1 MNNDERHCLSLVQQ
15 SEKLKGKKK
24 PVEQRKTASVYLKF
38 IKSSQ
43 RFYRSYIKRLASRYG
58 GVREIEAIAQ
68 KFSFDASASEGTTKK
83 FTERRHVLQSCHQ
96 TLIHLGDLSRYRE
109 SELDGKKN
117 EKNWGPAI
125 GYYDLA
131 IAIIPYSGLPYNQLA
146 IISKAEGDHARAL
159 YNLYRALSAFDP
171 PPTAFDNLSLEFRKI
186 REAWNRNQQVTDTE
200 ESSDDPLANLQR
212 WLPALHSCCFD
223 GAESGQYDNL
233 ESKVLGQLATGLR
246 ERSVK
251 TNFVNRMVLSNIAA
265 DFAAGDRWQ
274 DAPELSQNEHA
285 FKTFQRLNVRTFSA
299 MLRLLQAEYKTKA
312 LEHKSD
318 DTAAVTFVVRRLL
331 PGVRYYQFWLA
342 SRATLLSVHL
352 GDSTMGCF
360 IKEFWTIYAN
370 LMSVLLSSTHFGD
383 LPQLEYLLEEDKE
396 IIGFRPLQEW
406 QQRHTILIPESNKP
420 ICYER
425 GVKRHHP
432 NIEMLCRVRD
442 LVQGALE
449 LANSDYV
456 PIRFSQG
463 NGCFAIEEDLCPPE
477 PSSASLD
484 QSNDPSTTAEPK
496 DNVLED
502 HISPDA
508 ESTTDDAASLGP
520 SISLSTTMN
529 QMVDNLVGP
538 ERSADAVH
546 PSTPIAA
553 SRTSTRGANG
563 VNETSFGVGETTL
576 TALNFVNQVRS
587 WSPKGPAQ
595 EVLKLSLPSILNSPF
610 APQPDEKNVLTQPPA
625 AMSNHSRQNSQQQ
638 RLPQC
643 SLESIES
650 SMSDPTQ
657 LSYVANG
664 PLLHPSLDNEVLGNR
679 QHHAILAA
687 DDFTF
692 NSSNIITG
700 SSFPYNNTGRDH
712 MTQPT
717 PPNGQG

>member
-1 MNNDERHCLSLVQQ
+1 MEGKLWEAHVRVNSRFRKRLGYFRE
-15 SEKLKGKKK
+15 LKGKKK
-24 PVEQRKTASVYLKF
+24 PVEQRKTASLYLKF

-43 RFYRSYIKRLASRYG
+43 RFYRSYIERLASRYG

-68 KFSFDASASEGTTKK
+68 KFSFDTETSI
-83 FTERRHVLQSCHQ
+83 ERRHVLQTCHQ

-186 REAWNRNQQVTDTE
+186 REAWNRDQQDTDTDDL
-200 ESSDDPLANLQR
+200 SDDPMANLQR

-223 GAESGQYDNL
+223 GTESGQYDNL
-233 ESKVLGQLATGLR
+233 ECKVLGQLTTGLR
-246 ERSVK
+246 QRSLK

-285 FKTFQRLNVRTFSA
+285 FKSFQRLNVRTFSA
-299 MLRLLQAEYKTKA
+299 ILQLLQAEYKSRA
-312 LEHKSD
+312 IGQKSD
-318 DTAAVTFVVRRLL
+318 DTAAVTSVVRRLL

-342 SRATLLSVHL
+342 SRAALLSVHL
-352 GDSTMGCF
+352 GDTTMGCF
-360 IKEFWTIYAN
+360 ITEFWTVYAN
-370 LMSVLLSSTHFGD
+370 LMSVLLSTTQFSD
-383 LPQLEYLLEEDKE
+383 LPQLEYLLEEDEE

-406 QQRHTILIPESNKP
+406 QQKHTILNPESNKP
-420 ICYER
+420 KCYER

-432 NIEMLCRVRD
+432 NVEMLCRVRD
-442 LVQGALE
+442 LVEGALE
-449 LANSDYV
+449 LANSDV
-456 PIRFSQG
+456 WDTGLKTQTIPLTPLTE
-463 NGCFAIEEDLCPPE
+463 ALCSPE

-484 QSNDPSTTAEPK
+484 QSNNPSRAAELK
-496 DNVLED
+496 DDVLED
-502 HISPDA
+502 QTSPLDA

-520 SISLSTTMN
+520 SLSLSTTMN

-553 SRTSTRGANG
+553 TRSSARGADG
-563 VNETSFGVGETTL
+563 VNETSYGIGETTL
-576 TALNFVNQVRS
+576 SALNFVNQVRS
-587 WSPKGPAQ
+587 WSPKP
-595 EVLKLSLPSILNSPF
+595 SLPSILNSPF
-610 APQPDEKNVLTQPPA
+610 APQPDEESALTQPPV

-643 SLESIES
+643 SLESTES
-650 SMSDPTQ
+650 STSDPTQ

-664 PLLHPSLDNEVLGNR
+664 AHLHPSLRTKVFGNR
-679 QHHAILAA
+679 QYHAPLAA

-692 NSSNIITG
+692 NSSNIVTG

-712 MTQPT
+712 MSQPT